1 MEMGICAASTR
12 NSAEILSSGVDTTL
26 VDSTT
31 PANKEQVEFVEAVE
45 RSGGICCCLRRSY
58 GILAAAECSGYGE
71 PIPLFF
77 QPTH

>member
-1 MEMGICAASTR
+1 MEMGICAAGTG
-12 NSAEILSSGVDTTL
+12 NSAEILSSSVDTTL
-26 VDSTT
+26 IDSTT

-58 GILAAAECSGYGE
+58 GILAAAECGRYGE